1 MNPGHPIQSLVI
13 LHCVLYIYLRFQ
25 EDGYCEM
32 TCAISFDA
40 ELLKKP
46 IPYKYVIFSPK
57 MKRKDDCYEFLHS
70 FSERASHD
78 PDRCL
83 SITGTEHSKAIGG
96 NEMCMC

>member
-1 MNPGHPIQSLVI
+1 MF
-13 LHCVLYIYLRFQ
+13 YIYLRSQ

-70 FSERASHD
+70 FNERASD
-78 PDRCL
+78 DLDRCL
-83 SITGTEHSKAIGG
+83 LITRIEHSKAIGG
-96 NEMCMC
+96 NGNVYMYVLIFDKYNI